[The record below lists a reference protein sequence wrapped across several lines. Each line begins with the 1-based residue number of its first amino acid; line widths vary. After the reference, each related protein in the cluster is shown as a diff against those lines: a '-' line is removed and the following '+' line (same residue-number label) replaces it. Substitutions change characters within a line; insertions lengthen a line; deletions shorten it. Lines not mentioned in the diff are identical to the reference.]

1 MTRWAQRVRQ
11 PVALAYR
18 APWRQ
23 RNLLRLPRIA
33 SQRAIGLAVAAPAV
47 GADPPPRMPHIR
59 SADRAMLDVLREGSR
74 RSPTF
79 KRFVDEIEQ
88 SDLIVYVEATREVG
102 PGMQAY
108 LQLAGANAQLRF
120 LRVVLR
126 IPASA
131 ETLIARLG
139 HELEHATEIAR
150 APEVRDQAGLDAFY
164 RRIGDDSGAGWD
176 TSAARS
182 AGNIVLDE
190 LHHETHAAPATVTVA
205 ATKAPR

>member
-1 MTRWAQRVRQ
+1 MA
-11 PVALAYR
+11 AL
-18 APWRQ
+18 
-23 RNLLRLPRIA
+23 L
-33 SQRAIGLAVAAPAV
+33 AIGLAVAAPAV

-59 SADRAMLDVLREGSR
+59 SADRAMLEVLREGGR
-74 RSPTF
+74 RSLTF
-79 KRFVDEIEQ
+79 KRYVDEIEQ
-88 SDLIVYVEATREVG
+88 SDLIVYVEATREVP

-108 LQLAGANAQLRF
+108 LQLAGANARLRF
-120 LRVVLR
+120 VRIVVR

-164 RRIGDDSGAGWD
+164 RRIGDHSGAGWD

-190 LHHETHAAPATVTVA
+190 LHHDTHATPATVTVV
-205 ATKAPR
+205 ATKVPR